1 MALGFLGRCHLDA
14 IPIVGYKTYYEG
26 NSATLRS
33 LDCCEAY
40 EFGES
45 M

>member
-1 MALGFLGRCHLDA
+1 MAWGFIGRCHFDA

-26 NSATLRS
+26 NSAALRNS
-33 LDCCEAY
+33 GCSEAY
-40 EFGES
+40 EFSES

>member
-1 MALGFLGRCHLDA
+1 MAWGFIGRCHFDA

-33 LDCCEAY
+33 SGCSEAY
-40 EFGES
+40 EFSES